1 MILLQRQPSD
11 DLQELMQMA
20 SAITGFSLNAIEEL
34 LDSELETPHLLEY
47 VTAVITKRM
56 N

>member
-1 MILLQRQPSD
+1 MILLRRQTSD

-20 SAITGFSLNAIEEL
+20 STITGFSIDEIERL
-34 LDSELETPHLLEY
+34 LDSDLETCHLLDY
-47 VTAVITKRM
+47 VTAVMTKRT